1 MASIVR
7 LMCFPASDAA
17 FVDLAN
23 EALGTA
29 RTPVAMAGALRRTYP
44 LIAVRKQDPTASFGP
59 GDERWYAYR
68 EGRVTSQ
75 SADPWWDDEGLARVG
90 IDQTNAYTEANDHA
104 CRLFGVEPGSLVGRS
119 WADFAAP
126 GAAEDAEALRQSLQ
140 RHGHGDS
147 TFRLTRPD
155 GSNFDI
161 DYHTI
166 VYATGEQ
173 VLYETVMRERP
184 GQPVRKPEPFTSM
197 VESSLS
203 AAPAI

>member
-1 MASIVR
+1 MASFVR

-17 FVDLAN
+17 FFDLAN
-23 EALGTA
+23 AALATA
-29 RTPVAMAGALRRTYP
+29 STPVAMAEILRRTYP
-44 LIAVRKQDPTASFGP
+44 SVVVRKQDPTASFGP

-75 SADPWWDDEGLARVG
+75 PTDSWWDEEDLARVG
-90 IDQTNAYTEANDHA
+90 IDQTNAYTEANDEA
-104 CRLFGVEPGSLVGRS
+104 CRLFGVEPGGLVGRS
-119 WADFAAP
+119 WADFASA
-126 GAAEDAEALRQSLQ
+126 GAAEEAEALRQSLQ

-155 GSNFDI
+155 GSVFDI

-166 VYATGEQ
+166 VYATDDQ

-184 GQPVRKPEPFTSM
+184 AQAAVESKPVASM

-203 AAPAI
+203 AASVN

>member
-17 FVDLAN
+17 FFDLAN
-23 EALGTA
+23 EALATA
-29 RTPVAMAGALRRTYP
+29 STPVAMAEVLRRTYP
-44 LIAVRKQDPTASFGP
+44 SVVVRKQDPTASFGP

-75 SADPWWDDEGLARVG
+75 PADSWWDEEGLARVG
-90 IDQTNAYTEANDHA
+90 IDQTNAYIEANDQA

-119 WADFAAP
+119 WTEFALP
-126 GAAEDAEALRQSLQ
+126 GAAEEAEALRQSLQ
-140 RHGHGDS
+140 RHGHADS

-155 GSNFDI
+155 GSIFDI

-166 VYATGEQ
+166 VYATGDQ

-184 GQPVRKPEPFTSM
+184 GQAVAKPEPFSSM
-197 VESSLS
+197 VETSLS
-203 AAPAI
+203 AASAN